1 MREATRY
8 SNIIAT
14 RFQPEIVTRVDQAA
28 AAQLMMKPA
37 ECIRCAIIDR
47 LEADSML
54 PDHPAEALLATDPSG
69 ECAKKRYH

>member
-14 RFQPEIVTRVDQAA
+14 HFQPEIVTRVDQAA
-28 AAQLMMKPA
+28 AVHLMKPA
-37 ECIRCAIIDR
+37 KYIGANIDR
-47 LEADSML
+47 LEIDGML
-54 PDHPAEALLATDPSG
+54 SDRPAEALLATDPSG